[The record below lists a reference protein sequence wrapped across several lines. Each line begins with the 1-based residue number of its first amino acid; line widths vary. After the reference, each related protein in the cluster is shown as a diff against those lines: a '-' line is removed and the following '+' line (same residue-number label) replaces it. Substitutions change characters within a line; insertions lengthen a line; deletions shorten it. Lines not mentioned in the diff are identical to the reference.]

1 MKNSCTGV
9 LAAFVLSLCA
19 VPSLSAQQFSPY
31 ENGLGSDDPGEVIF
45 ESGTVE
51 IVRTSPELRTILRR
65 ARPLEP
71 NNVPAPKFA
80 IRTKNNSF
88 ILSIGGQIN
97 PILGYDIA
105 NDLYD
110 VPDAKANFIVGD
122 IPVPVQKGKK
132 GAFFIDPLQAYVDF
146 TVVGFGGTD
155 NEVTGYVKLGTNG
168 VSHGT
173 VFKRAYVS
181 WRGITAGM
189 NATLMKDALAVQ
201 PPTIDPQ
208 GPCGDVSTTA
218 YALTYTSPSFSGVR
232 FAVGLEMPTFY
243 SSNGFYRGKDFRH
256 EFYGRQV
263 TSEANQLVPDIPAWI
278 EYAASSSNRIRLS
291 GLLRNFAYYDLI
303 DSKTRRLFGWGAMVS
318 GNFSFYKPLTFNFQA
333 AYGRGIANYIQDIA
347 GRPLSFTPK
356 DDNPGEMR
364 ANPMMGLV
372 FGASYNATDRLQFN
386 AVGSYARIWDV
397 GEYATVDDTP
407 ASRAQGALGSP
418 LAQGTPA
425 VAGSANYRYGVYVAA
440 NCFYSITSYL
450 QCGVEYLYGRRDTWG
465 LGGANDHRVQTQ
477 LIFSF

>member
-1 MKNSCTGV
+1 MKNSRIGLMAAIAVGV
-9 LAAFVLSLCA
+9 CSA
-19 VPSLSAQQFSPY
+19 PSVSAQLSPY
-31 ENGLGSDDPGEVIF
+31 NNSLDNDAPGEVIF
-45 ESGTVE
+45 ESGSVE
-51 IVRTSPELRTILRR
+51 LVRTSPELKAILER

-80 IRTKNNSF
+80 IRTRSNSF
-88 ILSIGGQIN
+88 IMSIGGQIN
-97 PILGYDIA
+97 PILGYDIG

-132 GAFFIDPLQAYVDF
+132 GAFFIDPLEAYLDF
-146 TVVGFGGTD
+146 TVVGFAGTD

-168 VSHGT
+168 INHNAVM
-173 VFKRAYVS
+173 KRAYVS
-181 WRGITAGM
+181 WRGLTAGM
-189 NATLMKDALAVQ
+189 TSTLMKDALAVQ

-218 YALTYTSPSFSGVR
+218 YAIDYTSPSFSGVR
-232 FAVGLEMPTFY
+232 FAVGLEMPTFC
-243 SSNGFYRGKDFRH
+243 SSNGYYRGKDYRH

-278 EYAASSSNRIRLS
+278 EYAASSSNRVRLS
-291 GLLRNFAYYDLI
+291 GLLRNFAYYDLV
-303 DSKTRRLFGWGAMVS
+303 SEKTRRLFGWGAMLS

-333 AYGRGIANYIQDIA
+333 VYGCGIANYIQDIS

-356 DDNPGEMR
+356 DNTPGEMS

-386 AVGSYARIWDV
+386 AVGSYSRIWDV
-397 GEYATVDDTP
+397 GEYATVDDE
-407 ASRAQGALGSP
+407 AG
-418 LAQGTPA
+418 
-425 VAGSANYRYGVYVAA
+425 VAGSPNYRYGVYVAA

-450 QCGVEYLYGRRDTWG
+450 QWGIEYLYGRHQTWG
-465 LGGANDHRVQTQ
+465 LGGANDHRIQTQ
-477 LIFSF
+477 ISFSF